1 MPSALSLSHQY
12 DRGEPHLL
20 YRKLATLGKWLV
32 LISLVSFALVVAIGL
47 GRGYGTEIVE
57 VGVSLAVSVIPE
69 GLVTVVTL
77 TMAVGVTRMAQRKA
91 IVRNLPAVET
101 LGSVTTIA
109 SDKTGTL
116 TEGKMRTES
125 MWVGAQTVAAGA
137 AAADPASASKG
148 NTLRFV
154 SASKSAVQVVV
165 APVNAPKQGDQLM
178 IKAMIGDKS
187 APGGRLVSNLCPS
200 L

>member
-1 MPSALSLSHQY
+1 MHAFVLGRGVAFRQQHSASSRPKLVASPPLNSSSESDSLTPLQ
-12 DRGEPHLL
+12 
-20 YRKLATLGKWLV
+20 RKLATLGKWLV
-32 LISLVSFALVVAIGL
+32 LISLVSCALVVAIGL

-116 TEGKMRTES
+116 TEGNKPGQKS
-125 MWVGAQTVAAGA
+125 HPFAKSIGAE
-137 AAADPASASKG
+137 
-148 NTLRFV
+148 
-154 SASKSAVQVVV
+154 
-165 APVNAPKQGDQLM
+165 
-178 IKAMIGDKS
+178 
-187 APGGRLVSNLCPS
+187 
-200 L
+200 